1 MIEQTKEVA
10 MDNVVKLK
18 KDGAIA
24 LVALEEKEFGNTFT
38 KRFIYSLKDTFE
50 EIRRD
55 TSIKVVVVHGY
66 ENYFCCGGTKEEL
79 IGLYEGFTNKQEGG
93 AQFTDLN
100 FHDLLFRCEV
110 PVVSAMQG
118 HALGGGLA
126 FGCFADVIVMGE
138 QCLYSANFMK
148 YGFSPGMGA
157 TYIVPRKLGNLLGTE
172 MLFTARNYY
181 GRELKERG
189 APVKVVNRQGVID
202 AALEIAAELA
212 DKPRLS
218 LVELKKHLTA
228 GMVADIEHHIRRELE
243 MHRITFAQPE
253 VRKRIESLFGN

>member
-1 MIEQTKEVA
+1 

-24 LVALEEKEFGNTFT
+24 IVALEEKEFGNTFT
-38 KRFIYSLKDTFE
+38 KRFIYNLKDIFE
-50 EIRRD
+50 IIEQD
-55 TSIKVVVVHGY
+55 MEIKVVVVHGY
-66 ENYFCCGGTKEEL
+66 DNYFCCGGTKDEL
-79 IGLYEGFTNKQEGG
+79 IGLYEGFTGKTEEE

-100 FHDLLFRCEV
+100 FHDLLFRCQV
-110 PVVSAMQG
+110 PVISAMQG

-126 FGCFADVIVMGE
+126 FGCFADFIVMGE

-157 TYIVPRKLGNLLGTE
+157 TYIVPQKLGSLLGTE

-189 APVKVVNRQGVID
+189 APVKVVHRQDVMET
-202 AALEIAAELA
+202 AMEMAAELA

-218 LVELKKHLTA
+218 LIELKKHMTA
-228 GMVADIEHHIRRELE
+228 GMVADIERYVAKEME